1 MKMMAMLGQTSETTG
16 TNKEEDDVKE
26 RNTKKMKEVEILS
39 SEIGATRRENV
50 RVGARLGD
58 DEEILLKKAK

>member
-16 TNKEEDDVKE
+16 INKEEDDVKE

-50 RVGARLGD
+50 RVG
-58 DEEILLKKAK
+58 EILLKKAK